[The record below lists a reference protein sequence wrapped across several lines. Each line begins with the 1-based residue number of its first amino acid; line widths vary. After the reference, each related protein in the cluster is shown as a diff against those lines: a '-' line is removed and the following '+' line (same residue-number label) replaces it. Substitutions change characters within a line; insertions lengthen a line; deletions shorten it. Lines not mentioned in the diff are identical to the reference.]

1 MNHIAIVICEKLE
14 WISLKNRTHRH
25 DLDNKSRN
33 QYKRIFTEKKIEI
46 KVIMDCRKTSLHKFR
61 TKLRFRQYDV
71 ILAKDKSVLT
81 KIKSYFE
88 RENTQAQYNVLSY
101 RITLFCHGYKVAIK
115 IDETGHSGHR
125 NIDY

>member
-1 MNHIAIVICEKLE
+1 
-14 WISLKNRTHRH
+14 
-25 DLDNKSRN
+25 
-33 QYKRIFTEKKIEI
+33 
-46 KVIMDCRKTSLHKFR
+46 MDCRKASLHKCR
-61 TKLRFRQYDV
+61 TKLRFRPDDV
-71 ILAKDKSVLT
+71 ILAKDKPVLT

-88 RENTQAQYNVLSY
+88 RENMQAQYNVLSY

>member
-1 MNHIAIVICEKLE
+1 
-14 WISLKNRTHRH
+14 
-25 DLDNKSRN
+25 
-33 QYKRIFTEKKIEI
+33 
-46 KVIMDCRKTSLHKFR
+46 MDCRKTSLQKFR

-88 RENTQAQYNVLSY
+88 RENMQAQYNVLSY

-115 IDETGHSGHR
+115 IDETGHSDTEILITKQKDKKQQ
-125 NIDY
+125 NKNLVVSLLQLILTKKTLIFLKLSVKYLDTSNN

>member
-1 MNHIAIVICEKLE
+1 MTQII
-14 WISLKNRTHRH
+14 
-25 DLDNKSRN
+25 N
-33 QYKRIFTEKKIEI
+33 QETNTIEFLQRKKIEI

-88 RENTQAQYNVLSY
+88 RE
-101 RITLFCHGYKVAIK
+101 ICKH
-115 IDETGHSGHR
+115 
-125 NIDY
+125 NIMF